1 MPASAILLLMIGD
14 MIVFTNDLV
23 ESVIC
28 LGELV
33 RFLAL
38 PALCVGL
45 NLAFDTIQLLLVLLS
60 LSVGPVAVCINSSGN
75 VNLFTQRRPAGV

>member
-1 MPASAILLLMIGD
+1 

-28 LGELV
+28 VWKLV

-45 NLAFDTIQLLLVLLS
+45 NLVFDPIHLT
-60 LSVGPVAVCINSSGN
+60 VGPAVTVIRYTGCLSTALVI
-75 VNLFTQRRPAGV
+75 

>member
-1 MPASAILLLMIGD
+1 MPAPVILILVIGD

-23 ESVIC
+23 ETVIC
-28 LGELV
+28 VGELV

-45 NLAFDTIQLLLVLLS
+45 NLAVDQIHLLLALLS
-60 LSVGPVAVCINSSGN
+60 LSLGPLAVY
-75 VNLFTQRRPAGV
+75 QRQW